1 MYTMPRCRD
10 SIVNGRH
17 LESEKQIKR
26 GAGKFALN
34 DQWQK
39 PFWHLIV
46 KTDKSKEEYAVV
58 KALLNLSVEPM
69 MSSGEQIKLLKMSYN
84 SNGGDALKLL
94 TVFRKNG
101 LGISILWIINSS
113 KAVASPF
120 RNLDPLTEPFFRLR
134 RWFPLTRFQVSAL
147 WNPPFL

>member
-1 MYTMPRCRD
+1 MPRCRD
-10 SIVNGRH
+10 SIVNGRY
-17 LESEKQIKR
+17 LENEKQTKG

-46 KTDKSKEEYAVV
+46 KTGKSKEEYVVV
-58 KALLNLSVEPM
+58 KALLNLSVEPV

-84 SNGGDALKLL
+84 PNCGDVLKLS

-101 LGISILWIINSS
+101 LGISIL
-113 KAVASPF
+113 
-120 RNLDPLTEPFFRLR
+120 
-134 RWFPLTRFQVSAL
+134 
-147 WNPPFL
+147 